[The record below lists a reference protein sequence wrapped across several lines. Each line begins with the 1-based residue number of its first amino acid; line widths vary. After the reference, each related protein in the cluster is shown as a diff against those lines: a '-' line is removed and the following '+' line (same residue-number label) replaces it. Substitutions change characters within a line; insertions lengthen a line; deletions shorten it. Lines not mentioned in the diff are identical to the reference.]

1 MIGLIVPNIG
11 RSNDGK
17 AGTCLIESTWG
28 FLMYIYLVSGSVLV
42 STLIFFGLFVWNLFF
57 GVWARDG
64 QDKLQDSEV
73 RRQFDTANL
82 RLRAVVRV
90 FLTLGLVWICDIA
103 SWALRWRYIEMN
115 ILKGYHISKYL
126 IIYLFD
132 ILMICLQFSDMD
144 RRGYKSMYSSQYSTQ
159 SVHYREL

>member
-1 MIGLIVPNIG
+1 
-11 RSNDGK
+11 
-17 AGTCLIESTWG
+17 
-28 FLMYIYLVSGSVLV
+28 MYIYLVSGSVLV

-64 QDKLQDSEV
+64 KDKLQDSEV

-103 SWALRWRYIEMN
+103 SWALRWRYIEIN
-115 ILKGYHISKYL
+115 ILKGYHISKY
-126 IIYLFD
+126 D
-132 ILMICLQFSDMD
+132 
-144 RRGYKSMYSSQYSTQ
+144 
-159 SVHYREL
+159 

>member
-1 MIGLIVPNIG
+1 MIVPNIG

-28 FLMYIYLVSGSVLV
+28 FLTYIYLVSGSVLV

-115 ILKGYHISKYL
+115 ILKGYHISNMTDQ
-126 IIYLFD
+126 IPFD
-132 ILMICLQFSDMD
+132 IHMTCLFF
-144 RRGYKSMYSSQYSTQ
+144 
-159 SVHYREL
+159 

>member
-1 MIGLIVPNIG
+1 
-11 RSNDGK
+11 
-17 AGTCLIESTWG
+17 
-28 FLMYIYLVSGSVLV
+28 MYIYLVSGSVLV

-103 SWALRWRYIEMN
+103 SWALRWRYIEIN
-115 ILKGYHISKYL
+115 ILKGYHMSKKVY
-126 IIYLFD
+126 II
-132 ILMICLQFSDMD
+132 
-144 RRGYKSMYSSQYSTQ
+144 
-159 SVHYREL
+159 